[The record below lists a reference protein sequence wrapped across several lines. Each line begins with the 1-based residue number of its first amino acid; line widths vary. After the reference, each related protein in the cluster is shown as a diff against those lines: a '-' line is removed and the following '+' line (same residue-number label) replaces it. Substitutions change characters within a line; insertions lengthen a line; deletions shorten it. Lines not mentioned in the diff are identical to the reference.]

1 LSEQQ
6 FLSEHWQKQ
15 PLFMQGAIEVFEPS
29 LSADELGWLAT
40 LPDVESRLI
49 FTETAADRTTYR
61 VQDGPFTEEELAS
74 LPARNWALMVQ
85 DVEKHLPD
93 FRQFFAAVSFIPDWR
108 IDDLMVSC
116 AAPGGSVGPHRDNY
130 DVFLCQGTGNRKWTL
145 ADPAAVTVD
154 TSAQQL
160 SLLQPFTPTAT
171 FLAEPGDILYLPPGI
186 PHWGIAGE
194 LCVTYSIGMRA
205 PSKAELESGADRLYG
220 DGTGKPVPESSESIF
235 YADADLQL
243 AEAQPGRISASAI
256 QRLRSQELLDR
267 GFSDEQ
273 LVTVLGSVVTDTK
286 AWLTPDTPT
295 EKEVA
300 GIVSRFAG
308 KSNLTVHGMARIA
321 YCELAGIRL
330 LFANGFVKELG
341 QQDLDLVR
349 ELCSTRKVC
358 MLTSG
363 QHNDS
368 TGLIEWLATKGVF
381 DHDME

>member
-1 LSEQQ
+1 MRS
-6 FLSEHWQKQ
+6 
-15 PLFMQGAIEVFEPS
+15 AIDVIEPS

-49 FTETAADRTTYR
+49 FTETSVDRTTYR

-74 LPARNWALMVQ
+74 LPARNWTLMVQ

-93 FRQFFAAVSFIPDWR
+93 FRQFFAAVNFIPDWR

-130 DVFLCQGTGNRKWTL
+130 DVFLCQGMGSRNWMLTDSAT
-145 ADPAAVTVD
+145 AIVD

-160 SLLQPFTPTAT
+160 SLLEPFTPTET
-171 FLAEPGDILYLPPGI
+171 FIAESGDVLYLPPGV

-220 DGTGKPVPESSESIF
+220 DGTDKPIAESSENIF

-243 AEAQPGRISASAI
+243 AEAQTGRISASSI

-267 GFSDEQ
+267 DFSDEQ

-286 AWLTPDTPT
+286 AWLTPDSPT
-295 EKEVA
+295 KKEVA
-300 GIVSRFAG
+300 GIVGRCAG
-308 KSNLTVHGMARIA
+308 KSNLAVHGMARIA
-321 YCELAGIRL
+321 YCDLGEIRL
-330 LFANGFVKELG
+330 LFANGFVKELS
-341 QQDLDLVR
+341 QQELGLVR
-349 ELCSTRKVC
+349 ELCSTRMVC
-358 MLTSG
+358 MLTIGEQSEPAM
-363 QHNDS
+363 
-368 TGLIEWLATKGVF
+368 LIEWLATKGVF
-381 DHDME
+381 DQDME

>member
-6 FLSEHWQKQ
+6 FLSDYWQKQ
-15 PLFMQGAIEVFEPS
+15 PLYMQGAIDVIEPS

-49 FTETAADRTTYR
+49 FTETSVDRTTYR

-74 LPARNWALMVQ
+74 LPERNWTLMVQ

-93 FRQFFAAVSFIPDWR
+93 FRQLFAAVNFIPDWR

-145 ADPAAVTVD
+145 TDPAAATVD
-154 TSAQQL
+154 TSAKQL
-160 SLLQPFTPTAT
+160 SLLLPFTPTAR
-171 FLAEPGDILYLPPGI
+171 FLAESGDVLYLPPGV

-220 DGTGKPVPESSESIF
+220 DGTGKPIAESSESIF
-235 YADADLQL
+235 YADTDLL
-243 AEAQPGRISASAI
+243 MAEAEPGRISASTI

-267 GFSDEQ
+267 DFSDEQ

-286 AWLTPDTPT
+286 TWLTPDGPT

-300 GIVSRFAG
+300 GIVRRLAG
-308 KSNLTVHGMARIA
+308 KSILTVHGMARIA
-321 YCELAGIRL
+321 YCDLAGIRL
-330 LFANGFVKELG
+330 LFANGFVKEFR
-341 QQDLDLVR
+341 QKELDLVR
-349 ELCSTRKVC
+349 ELCATRKVC
-358 MLTSG
+358 MLTIG
-363 QHNDS
+363 RDS
-368 TGLIEWLATKGVF
+368 QSAELIVWLATKGLF
-381 DHDME
+381 DQDME